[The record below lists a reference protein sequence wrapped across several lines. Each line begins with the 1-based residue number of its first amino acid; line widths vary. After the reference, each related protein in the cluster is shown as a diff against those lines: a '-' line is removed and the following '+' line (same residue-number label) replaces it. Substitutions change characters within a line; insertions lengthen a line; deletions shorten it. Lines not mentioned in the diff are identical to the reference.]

1 MANIIITSI
10 RRDGEDIVFNDSFS
24 VPKDKITINKRE
36 EDFVTVHFD
45 QQYYSDVSKRNQNF
59 LDIHWQD
66 VTDPANVDS
75 NDELFEKL
83 VNMKCGGLQ

>member
-1 MANIIITSI
+1 MANTIVTSI
-10 RRDGEDIVFNDSFS
+10 RRDGDDLVFNNQFS
-24 VPKDKITINKRE
+24 IPRDKISILKRD
-36 EDFVTVHFD
+36 EDFITVTFD

-83 VNMKCGGLQ
+83 VNMK